1 MCNDVYSL
9 RKFVSKLTHSQLAD
23 TPNYSFCKASIII
36 NQIWTPFW
44 QLNCDMILIPY
55 QIWASLKTA
64 AGMEVTFK
72 GLFDHM
78 YFA

>member
-1 MCNDVYSL
+1 MMFILYASL
-9 RKFVSKLTHSQLAD
+9 SQSSLIRSWLTLLTIHSAKHL
-23 TPNYSFCKASIII
+23 SSSIKSGHH
-36 NQIWTPFW
+36 FW

-72 GLFDHM
+72 GLYDHM